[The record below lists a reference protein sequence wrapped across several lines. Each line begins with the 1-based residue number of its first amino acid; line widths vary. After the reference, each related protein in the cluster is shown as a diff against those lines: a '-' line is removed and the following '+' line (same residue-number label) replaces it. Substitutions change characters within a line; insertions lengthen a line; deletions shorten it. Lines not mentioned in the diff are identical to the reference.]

1 MPSLLVCGTIT
12 SMRRWIFF
20 LFSILLGVGIG
31 LFFGWVVQPIEFTN
45 TTYNSLRADFRTD
58 YVLMTAETYS
68 LEQSTPA
75 ALRRLTALSDT
86 SALEQIRQAILFA
99 EQAGYNDRDLE
110 KLRSLQSALEAAG
123 AQSGLPSP

>member
-1 MPSLLVCGTIT
+1 
-12 SMRRWIFF
+12 MRRWIFF

-45 TTYNSLRADFRTD
+45 TTYSSLRADFRTD
-58 YVLMTAETYS
+58 YVLMTAETYT
-68 LEQSTPA
+68 LEQSPPA

-123 AQSGLPSP
+123 AQSDLPSP